1 MNSDQRVLLVG
12 DNPFHGV
19 SHLSLEKARSRGQTV
34 TAPQYAAGVVGA
46 ALESG
51 ATGCLFSINTVTL
64 DVLRLLPDAASRQP
78 PSLYA
83 IVPYTYEY
91 VRWAVLLGGIPGLA
105 TKVAKEIALSGNWK
119 AVLYGINGVVARN
132 PQALLNAYMAYELSR
147 VRAAIKNRVSLA
159 AVLIHEIATD
169 MALGLEM
176 EWFFKAHVAFI
187 KKQGLRPGFNTRNLP
202 LLVRQFRRWGISLE
216 DIALAA
222 PFNAVGFQMCP
233 SREACESALMGVPE
247 AEVIGFSL
255 LSGGYGRPREA
266 AAYAA
271 SLPHLKGVA
280 LGVSRPEQ
288 ARETF
293 QLFREALG

>member
-1 MNSDQRVLLVG
+1 MSGVG
-12 DNPFHGV
+12 
-19 SHLSLEKARSRGQTV
+19 
-34 TAPQYAAGVVGA
+34 
-46 ALESG
+46 
-51 ATGCLFSINTVTL
+51 
-64 DVLRLLPDAASRQP
+64 
-78 PSLYA
+78 
-83 IVPYTYEY
+83 
-91 VRWAVLLGGIPGLA
+91 
-105 TKVAKEIALSGNWK
+105 
-119 AVLYGINGVVARN
+119 
-132 PQALLNAYMAYELSR
+132 
-147 VRAAIKNRVSLA
+147 AAIKNRVHLA

-187 KKQGLRPGFNTRNLP
+187 AKEGLKPGFNTRNLP

-216 DIALAA
+216 GVALAA

-233 SREACESALMGVPE
+233 SREACESALMGLPK

-255 LSGGYGRPREA
+255 LSGGYGRPQEA

-271 SLPHLKGVA
+271 SLPHLRGVA